1 MSLQKIIR
9 VIVMF
14 ICLILMIGFGA
25 CSIFGLTMMVDIPFN
40 LNLLALSTLGF
51 GICAACGFLI
61 WKLFVSM
68 RKSDADK
75 VKPE

>member
-9 VIVMF
+9 VIAMF

-25 CSIFGLTMMVDIPFN
+25 CSVLGLTMMVDIPFN
-40 LNLLALSTLGF
+40 LNLLSLSVLGF
-51 GICAACGFLI
+51 VICAACGFFI

-68 RKSDADK
+68 RK
-75 VKPE
+75 